1 MGIKSEKGQAIVFG
15 LLFLAVVVMSL
26 LIIYNQ
32 GQLVNHRVQLENTA
46 DAAVYS
52 QAKLAARNQN
62 FIAYTNRA
70 MVANEVSIGQMVAL
84 LSWAKHYKNTG
95 AFVNYPLYKFPVAP
109 PSPTTFSDVLN
120 VVTLPYKLLGTA
132 ATPVIKVMVE
142 TWPTV
147 VSVFNGV
154 LGVFQK
160 VFALATLEAQV
171 EINLDVLSDHE
182 RDPDNPEMYIPV
194 IGWFFFTQNAL
205 LTYFGENFSS
215 DTLVEKVDEAANYFD
230 WAADGQELAE
240 DFLIGQSL
248 DGIENMISDNS
259 PGISSKKSKNS
270 GGLTDTG
277 DAAESQAVE
286 SYQRYAAIV
295 NRNRESFT
303 EDRHWDL
310 WETTPDLVPDI
321 TIALGIVKLTI
332 ELDFTV
338 GFGIKND
345 GGTAYVAKDA
355 VESDDDIAK
364 LGWSSMDVTSFGVEF
379 DVSLVV
385 EVEVCILGCN
395 SWTLIDIAFNI
406 PIGFPLAGATHQL
419 VSDNTYAKTTFAEWG
434 TLGDEDTGMYGG
446 DPDDTDNDGALD
458 FFHLQTILYG
468 QIAPELLPGMYGANK
483 TDDVTDSYGAP
494 PSFFSLGANFQEQA
508 RSYEYSIAVAKI
520 FDDIHTTDS
529 SVFDIGSSQNQGDWD
544 GGVDDNNMYDR
555 FELTTQSRAEA
566 GDFSGEYQ
574 QVIWGDDR
582 PMMTVSSAETY
593 FKNPMQ
599 FNDDGSSEPA
609 SLFSPFWDARLREPS
624 AVVLLLATGEVDFS
638 DFISDTAVGMVHWL
652 LDEIGDKMVETGVDY
667 LMDQIGSP
675 ADGIFEDPVTDAAT
689 SVKDT
694 AVDAIVDE
702 LTEFMD

>member
-1 MGIKSEKGQAIVFG
+1 
-15 LLFLAVVVMSL
+15 MSL

-109 PSPTTFSDVLN
+109 PSTVTFSDVLS
-120 VVTLPYKLLGTA
+120 VVTLPYKILGTA
-132 ATPVIKVMVE
+132 ATPVLKVMVE

-160 VFALATLEAQV
+160 IFALATLEAQI

-182 RDPDNPEMYIPV
+182 RNPNDPEMYIPV

-215 DTLVEKVDEAANYFD
+215 DAIDSAVDTAADNLG
-230 WAADGQELAE
+230 WAASGKEVIE
-240 DFLIGQSL
+240 DFLIGQEIADIDS
-248 DGIENMISDNS
+248 MISDNS
-259 PGISSKKSKNS
+259 PNISKKKDLN
-270 GGLTDTG
+270 GGNGLTDTG
-277 DAAESQAVE
+277 DDAEDKAVE
-286 SYQRYAAIV
+286 SYKRYAAIV

-303 EDRHWDL
+303 EDRHWQL
-310 WETTPDLVPDI
+310 WATTPDLIP
-321 TIALGIVKLTI
+321 TIEIPLGIINLTI
-332 ELDFTV
+332 DLDFTV

-345 GGTAYVAKDA
+345 GGTAYISKDA
-355 VESDDDIAK
+355 IESDTDIEK

-379 DVSLVV
+379 AVGLQVDVELCLPIV
-385 EVEVCILGCN
+385 GCKD
-395 SWTLIDIAFNI
+395 WTLIDVDFVL

-419 VSDNTYAKTTFAEWG
+419 VSDNTHAKTTFAEWG

-458 FFHLQTILYG
+458 YFHLQTILYG

-483 TDDVTDSYGAP
+483 TDDVTDTYGAP
-494 PSFFSLGANFQEQA
+494 PSFFSLGEHFQEQA
-508 RSYEYSIAVAKI
+508 RSYEFTIAVAKSM
-520 FDDIHTTDS
+520 DDIKTTDS
-529 SVFDIGSSQNQGDWD
+529 DVFGIGENQEEADWD
-544 GGVDDNNMYDR
+544 GGDDGNNMYTR
-555 FELTTQSRAEA
+555 FELQTNSRAEGTDTA
-566 GDFSGEYQ
+566 AAYQ
-574 QVIWGDDR
+574 QAVWGGAR
-582 PMMTVSSAETY
+582 SMMTVSSAETY

-599 FNDDGSSEPA
+599 SYDDPDASEPA

-624 AVVLLLATGEVDFS
+624 ALVMLLAAGEVDFRAL
-638 DFISDTAVGMVHWL
+638 FGETASEMVTWL
-652 LDEIGDKMVETGVDY
+652 LNAIGDRMISTGVDY
-667 LMDQIGSP
+667 LMDQVGSP
-675 ADGIFEDPVTDAAT
+675 MDALIEDPVTDGANSLKGAAVT
-689 SVKDT
+689 S
-694 AVDAIVDE
+694 IVDE
-702 LTEFMD
+702 LEDYLP